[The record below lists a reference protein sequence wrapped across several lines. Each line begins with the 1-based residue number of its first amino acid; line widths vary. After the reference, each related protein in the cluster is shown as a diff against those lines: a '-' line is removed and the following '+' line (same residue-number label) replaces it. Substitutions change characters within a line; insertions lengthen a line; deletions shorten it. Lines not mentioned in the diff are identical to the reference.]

1 MRSGQMIENFRLNI
15 DYFRHKVRIGRAGVT
30 AERATSMA
38 TNLLSL
44 TTMGA
49 VVIAGK
55 VNA

>member
-1 MRSGQMIENFRLNI
+1 MIENFRLNI
-15 DYFRHKVRIGRAGVT
+15 DYFHHKVRIGRAGVT

>member
-1 MRSGQMIENFRLNI
+1 MIENFRLNI
-15 DYFRHKVRIGRAGVT
+15 DYFHHKVRIGRAGVP